1 MGESCPRSLTRV
13 IRQLAAARGRS
24 APQHLLAASLRHRP
38 TGNEEKTT
46 RAAWK
51 SPPGSRPESD
61 SVGLAGELPSHPS
74 ARTRR
79 GGLGC
84 RKQHSL
90 SAQTEAR
97 KLFNNIDYST
107 DTITSCLKTC
117 QVEAQH
123 IRWRFK
129 AL

>member
-1 MGESCPRSLTRV
+1 MGGYPSPQLQPPQGLQGAAHRAEWRQQAHPGRDTFTVGDSCPRSLTRV

-74 ARTRR
+74 ARTPA
-79 GGLGC
+79 GAGL
-84 RKQHSL
+84 QET
-90 SAQTEAR
+90 AQP
-97 KLFNNIDYST
+97 LCT
-107 DTITSCLKTC
+107 D
-117 QVEAQH
+117 
-123 IRWRFK
+123 
-129 AL
+129 